1 MIPTMNAMNAEG
13 RTFKGCLYFGL
24 MRTDKGM
31 KVVEYNSRFGDPET
45 QAVLPMLKT
54 DLMDIFEAVTE
65 ERLADVKIEWEEGAC
80 VCVVLASG
88 GYPISYTKGKEI
100 KIGNTDGAVLVHA
113 GTAIKDGKLVT
124 NGGRVLGVVA
134 KGKNINEARDK
145 AYKAVKNI
153 HWENMHYRTDIGD
166 KYRKG

>member
-1 MIPTMNAMNAEG
+1 M
-13 RTFKGCLYFGL
+13 
-24 MRTDKGM
+24 
-31 KVVEYNSRFGDPET
+31 
-45 QAVLPMLKT
+45 
-54 DLMDIFEAVTE
+54 
-65 ERLADVKIEWEEGAC
+65 
-80 VCVVLASG
+80 LASG